1 MNNVARRIRKLKFWP
16 EKIFYETRKLSKKTS
31 MVVVRQLIQELRELR
46 FSETRDN
53 FLSCF
58 SISFLNK
65 DDGSAIKEP
74 MLKSH
79 KSKSG
84 FLSI

>member
-58 SISFLNK
+58 SISFPNK